1 MRKLTDPAKSL
12 RSCGASKSIRKIY
25 KKSGSYALTI
35 PIEIIKQLDIKEGQK
50 VVVKVKGKSIVI
62 VDWE

>member
-1 MRKLTDPAKSL
+1 MRKLTD
-12 RSCGASKSIRKIY
+12 KSIRKIY

-62 VDWE
+62 VDWK